1 MGLSGKA
8 LVTGGAGFVGSSLS
22 AFLKRDFPDLEV
34 IALDNLSRR
43 GSELNLARIVKEG
56 IQFHHGDV
64 RNREDLESVGPVDYL
79 FECSAEPSV
88 HAGYGSDPSYL
99 IQTNLV
105 GAINCLEHLRRTGG
119 TLVFLSTSR
128 VYPIDYL
135 RALPLEKSG
144 SRFVIPDDQSGQ
156 GWSVHG
162 ISESFP
168 LDHARS
174 LYGATKLSAEL
185 LITEY
190 QAMYNLPAIVN
201 RCGVLTGP
209 WQMGKVDQ
217 GFVTLWLARH
227 IYDGTLSY
235 MGFGGGGYQVR
246 DILHVADL
254 YDLLLQQLDRV
265 DECAGQIFNVG
276 GGHDVSVSLAE
287 LTALCQD
294 VTGKTLEIGSDP
306 DTRDADIPY
315 YVSDCRLIHECLDW
329 RPRRDVAEIVG
340 DIHGWIAQNKDLLRP
355 VFGG

>member
-1 MGLSGKA
+1 MGLKGRA

-22 AFLKRDFPDLEV
+22 SFLKRDFPDLEV
-34 IALDNLSRR
+34 MALDNLSRR

-56 IQFHHGDV
+56 VSFHHGDV
-64 RNREDLESVGPVDYL
+64 RNREDLDAIGPVDYL

-88 HAGYGSDPSYL
+88 HAGYGSNPSYL

-119 TLVFLSTSR
+119 TLIFLSTSR
-128 VYPIDYL
+128 VYPIDGL
-135 RALPLEKSG
+135 RDIPLETSG
-144 SRFVIPDDQSGQ
+144 SRFVVPENQSGQ
-156 GWSVHG
+156 GWSTHG
-162 ISESFP
+162 ISELFP

-190 QAMYNLPAIVN
+190 QSMYGIPAIVD

-217 GFVTLWLARH
+217 GFVALWLARH
-227 IYDGTLSY
+227 SYQGALKY
-235 MGFGGGGYQVR
+235 MGFGGDGYQVR

-254 YDLLLQQLDRV
+254 YDLVLKQIEQIDA
-265 DECAGQIFNVG
+265 CSGQVFNVG
-276 GGHDVSVSLAE
+276 GGHDVSVSLSE
-287 LTALCQD
+287 LTALCRD
-294 VTGKTLEIGSDP
+294 ITGNRLEIGSDP

-315 YVSDCRLIHECLDW
+315 YVSDCRLVQERLGW
-329 RPRRDVAEIVG
+329 RPSRGVSQIVE
-340 DIHGWIAQNKDLLRP
+340 DIHAWITVNKDLLRP

>member
-1 MGLSGKA
+1 M
-8 LVTGGAGFVGSSLS
+8 TGGAGFVGSSLS

-43 GSELNLARIVKEG
+43 GSELNLARIVQDG
-56 IQFHHGDV
+56 VQFHHGDV
-64 RNREDLESVGPVDYL
+64 RNREDLEAIGPVDYL

-128 VYPIDYL
+128 VYPIEQL
-135 RALPLEKSG
+135 RAIPLETSG
-144 SRFVIPDDQSGQ
+144 SRFVIPHDQSGL
-156 GWSVHG
+156 GWSPHG

-168 LDHARS
+168 LDRARS

-190 QAMYNLPAIVN
+190 QSMYGIPAIVD

-217 GFVTLWLARH
+217 GFVALWLARH
-227 IYDGTLSY
+227 IYEGALSY
-235 MGFGGGGYQVR
+235 MGFEGNGYQVR

-254 YDLLLQQLDRV
+254 YDLVLQQLDQIDACSGR
-265 DECAGQIFNVG
+265 IFNVG
-276 GGHDVSVSLAE
+276 GGHEVSVSLAE

-294 VTGKTLEIGSDP
+294 VTGNKLQIGSDL

-315 YVSDCRLIHECLDW
+315 YVSDCRFIHNQLAW
-329 RPRRDVAEIVG
+329 RPKRDVAQIVS
-340 DIHGWIAQNKDLLRP
+340 DIHAWIIANKDLLRP

>member
-8 LVTGGAGFVGSSLS
+8 LVTGGAGFVGSSLAS
-22 AFLKRDFPDLEV
+22 FLKRDFPDLEV

-43 GSELNLARIVKEG
+43 GSELNLARIVKDG
-56 IQFHHGDV
+56 VQFHHGDV
-64 RNREDLESVGPVDYL
+64 RNREDLDAVGPVDIL

-88 HAGYGSDPSYL
+88 HAGYGGDPNYL

-119 TLVFLSTSR
+119 KLVFLSTSR
-128 VYPIDYL
+128 VYPIESL
-135 RALPLEKSG
+135 RALPLETSG
-144 SRFVIPDDQSGQ
+144 SRFVVPKGQ
-156 GWSVHG
+156 TGPGWSAHG

-168 LDHARS
+168 LDQSRS

-190 QAMYNLPAIVN
+190 NAMYNIPAVVN

-217 GFVTLWLARH
+217 GFVALWMARH
-227 IYDGTLSY
+227 MFDGPLSY
-235 MGFGGGGYQVR
+235 MGFGGDGHQVR

-254 YDLLLQQLDRV
+254 YDLLLQQLDQIDACSGRV
-265 DECAGQIFNVG
+265 FNVG
-276 GGHDVSVSLAE
+276 GGHAVSVSLAE
-287 LTALCQD
+287 LTALCQEL
-294 VTGKTLEIGSDP
+294 TGRTLKMGSDP
-306 DTRDADIPY
+306 VTRDADIPY
-315 YVSDCRLIHECLDW
+315 YVSDCRLIQDLLGW
-329 RPRRDVAEIVG
+329 QPQRDVGHIVR
-340 DIHGWIAQNKDLLRP
+340 DIHGWITENKDLLRP